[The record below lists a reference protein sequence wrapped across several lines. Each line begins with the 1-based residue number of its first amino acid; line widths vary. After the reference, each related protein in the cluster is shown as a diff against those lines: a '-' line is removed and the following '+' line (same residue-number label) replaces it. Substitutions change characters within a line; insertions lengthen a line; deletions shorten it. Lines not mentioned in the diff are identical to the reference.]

1 MPDVTAFDTLKAA
14 DALAEAGVAEPHA
27 KAIASTM
34 RVAVAEGVATGADMA
49 RIDGQLAAIEW
60 IIALHAALTIAIA
73 GRLFG
78 AFQPGDSGV
87 FQGRGHGAGERDRT
101 ADIQLGK
108 LTFYH

>member
-14 DALAEAGVAEPHA
+14 DALAEAGIAEPHA
-27 KAIASTM
+27 KAIAS
-34 RVAVAEGVATGADMA
+34 GVATGADTA
-49 RIDGQLAAIEW
+49 RIGGQLAAIEW
-60 IIALHAALTIAIA
+60 VALHAALPIAIA

-87 FQGRGHGAGERDRT
+87 FQGRGRGAGERDRT

>member
-14 DALAEAGVAEPHA
+14 DALTEAGIAEPHA

-34 RVAVAEGVATGADMA
+34 RVAVTEGVATRADMA
-49 RIDGQLAAIEW
+49 RIDGQLAAIKW

-78 AFQPGDSGV
+78 AF
-87 FQGRGHGAGERDRT
+87 
-101 ADIQLGK
+101 
-108 LTFYH
+108 

>member
-1 MPDVTAFDTLKAA
+1 MPDVTAFDTRKAA
-14 DALAEAGVAEPHA
+14 DAFAEAGIAEPHA

-34 RVAVAEGVATGADMA
+34 RTSVAEGVATGAVMA

-78 AFQPGDSGV
+78 AFQPGDSKLSGGEGV
-87 FQGRGHGAGERDRT
+87 ERASGIEPPT
-101 ADIQLGK
+101 FSLGS
-108 LTFYH
+108 